1 MFIKWIFIFYNKA
14 IKYINNSMENF
25 CKTYNVSRETY
36 SKLELYRQSLLE
48 WQQKFN
54 LVSSASL
61 SDAWNRHF
69 ADSAQLFDLIP
80 ANAKTLLDMGSGAGF
95 PGMVLAIMAEEKTP
109 YLKVTLAESIAK
121 KTLYLNHVKEVTAAN
136 VKILNTRVENIKG
149 RFDVITARAVTGLS
163 DLLKYAFPLLS
174 RGGICIFPKGK
185 TAEEE
190 ISSAK
195 TKWSFDFESVP
206 SKTSDEG
213 QILIIRNLFEKRRK

>member
-69 ADSAQLFDLIP
+69 ADSAQIFDLIP

-163 DLLKYAFPLLS
+163 DLLKYASLLLS
-174 RGGICIFPKGK
+174 HGGICIFPKGK

-190 ISSAK
+190 IASAK
-195 TKWSFDFESVP
+195 TKWSFDFVSVP

-213 QILIIRNLFEKRRK
+213 QILIIRNLVEKRRK

>member
-1 MFIKWIFIFYNKA
+1 MKEYNLEGFERGLFELGIKLSEEQKTQFLQYYELLVEWNSFMNLTA
-14 IKYINNSMENF
+14 ITEFDQVITKHF
-25 CKTYNVSRETY
+25 
-36 SKLELYRQSLLE
+36 LD
-48 WQQKFN
+48 
-54 LVSSASL
+54 SL
-61 SDAWNRHF
+61 SLVKICDV
-69 ADSAQLFDLIP
+69 AQAGRI
-80 ANAKTLLDMGSGAGF
+80 LDVGTGAGF

-163 DLLKYAFPLLS
+163 DLLKYASPLLS

-190 ISSAK
+190 IASAK
-195 TKWSFDFESVP
+195 TKWSFDFVSVP

-213 QILIIRNLFEKRRK
+213 QILIIRNLVEKRRK